1 MEDAL
6 PSEEALVDPEPR
18 HMLRNGAMMTATI
31 GRLALIPE
39 LMHSISESAGRTA
52 MMVGAVVTADVL
64 DGEIARRLG
73 VDDNARRIA
82 DATVDRVTI
91 WSAFA
96 AAIHADPDVL
106 AWYAPLA
113 VRGAVIATGSN
124 LSFWLKNKLVLGG
137 HFHKLA
143 SLSTAAL
150 GISLVA
156 EAETKALIP
165 IAATTYAVNAISGAD
180 YFGAHREVLSGER
193 AEKLE
198 RIKIKK
204 LSGLRNLFSRH
215 KEE

>member
-1 MEDAL
+1 MEDVQPL
-6 PSEEALVDPEPR
+6 SEVSANPEPR
-18 HMLRNGAMMTATI
+18 HLLRNGTMMAATL

-39 LMHSISESAGRTA
+39 LMHSITESASKTA
-52 MMVGAVVTADVL
+52 FMVGAVVMADFW
-64 DGEIARRLG
+64 DGEIARKLG
-73 VDDNARRIA
+73 VDNNARRIA
-82 DATVDRVTI
+82 DATVDRITI

-96 AAIHADPDVL
+96 AAINADPEVL

-113 VRGAVIATGSN
+113 ARGVVVATGSN

-137 HFHKLA
+137 NFHKLA

-156 EAETKALIP
+156 EAEPKALIP
-165 IAATTYAVNAISGAD
+165 IAATTYAVNAVSGGD
-180 YFGAHREVLSGER
+180 YFGAHREVLRGER

-204 LSGLRNLFSRH
+204 LSGLRSLFTRQD
-215 KEE
+215 EN